1 MMSMPKQKHLINIS
15 FSVDAPI
22 ATEIEIRAEKL
33 NISIAKFVRDIV
45 LSAISDP
52 EHKELNNK

>member
-1 MMSMPKQKHLINIS
+1 MPKQKHLINIS

-22 ATEIEIRAEKL
+22 ATEIETRAEKL
-33 NISIAKFVRDIV
+33 DISIAKFVRDIV

-52 EHKELNNK
+52 EHKELNKK